1 MDGFRAVAYVESGA
15 CRLVS
20 RNRNAFKTFE
30 PLAQAIAR
38 DLVGRSAILDGEIV
52 HPGPDGRPMF
62 YELMRR
68 RRPFCFF
75 AFDLLW
81 LDGSDL
87 RDRPLLER
95 KRLLREWLLRLPKS
109 VLYVDHVANGRHYSQ
124 AAGRQDFFDK
134 ARQ

>member
-1 MDGFRAVAYVESGA
+1 
-15 CRLVS
+15 
-20 RNRNAFKTFE
+20 
-30 PLAQAIAR
+30 
-38 DLVGRSAILDGEIV
+38 
-52 HPGPDGRPMF
+52 MF

-68 RRPFCFF
+68 RGLFCFY